1 MSGQQWQRSSSAPD
15 KRCSPV
21 PMMFDGLML
30 ICGAD
35 RPLAHV
41 AVNHDFYT
49 GGSQFHRGV
58 VAG

>member
-1 MSGQQWQRSSSAPD
+1 
-15 KRCSPV
+15 
-21 PMMFDGLML
+21 LML

-35 RPLAHV
+35 RPLGHV
-41 AVNHDFYT
+41 VVNHDFYT